1 MFCRCCGKEIG
12 DHENYCSYCGAQIM
26 EEENLQKN
34 NKLPLF
40 KNWWQVIILGLVIT
54 ILGIF
59 VLINNRKDTINLE
72 EYVRADFYGY
82 DTVGEGYYYID
93 QDRLPEFLRDSIYV
107 IPDYANNLSNGDRM
121 TISIYYDA
129 SLADEY
135 DIKLTGEQVDVEV
148 SGLKE
153 PVEVDPFD
161 GFSLEPYGFSPFG
174 MAEFSYHGDHDYIK
188 VDDFHY
194 YDSDDAMSLK
204 NGDTVTIEYI
214 PSEDPI
220 SYGYKITEYSKEFQ
234 IEGLDEYVQSFGDLP
249 ESFLEYAKEE
259 ALDRV
264 DAYTA
269 NYSEFIGMTSL
280 EYAGYIYKV
289 KNSNDSSGEYNVLY
303 LIYKSCLSH
312 ELGDFEEQNIYYPV
326 KFTDILSSNG
336 QVTATKCDIQGYTD
350 ENYETLGYRKPTL
363 AYKELAE
370 DSESSY
376 HVMVGDGFEIFQ
388 TNHYIYSVSDI
399 SDDVM
404 QILESRAL
412 ILVNEYLKESEDFL
426 WSKESKPVLEGGY
439 WLVSKKQSDL
449 KDTRNQLILVYS
461 STITDDDESD
471 VLYLPVIYENLE
483 IYPNGDFSYLD
494 RYLTDN
500 YCGVNYSWANHTQ
513 GYIDEKRMYN
523 DLVKAE
529 LNSYNEEVF
538 GNLNAY

>member
-1 MFCRCCGKEIG
+1 M
-12 DHENYCSYCGAQIM
+12 
-26 EEENLQKN
+26 
-34 NKLPLF
+34 
-40 KNWWQVIILGLVIT
+40 

-72 EYVRADFYGY
+72 EFVRADFYGY

-93 QDRLPEFLRDSIYV
+93 QDNLPEFLRDSIYV
-107 IPDYANNLSNGDRM
+107 TPDYVKNLSNGDRM
-121 TISIYYDA
+121 NISIYYDA
-129 SLADEY
+129 SLAEEY
-135 DIKLTGEQVDVEV
+135 DIELTGAQVTVEV

-174 MAEFSYHGDHDYIK
+174 MAEFAYKGDHGFIK
-188 VDDFHY
+188 LEDFHY
-194 YDSDDAMSLK
+194 KHSDDVMCLK

-214 PSEDPI
+214 PPENPI
-220 SYGYKITEYSKEFQ
+220 LNGYKITEYSKEFH
-234 IEGLDEYVQSFGDLP
+234 IEGLDEYVQSFDDLP
-249 ESFLEYAKEE
+249 ESFLEYAQEE
-259 ALDRV
+259 AV
-264 DAYTA
+264 DCIEAYTA
-269 NYSEFIGMTSL
+269 NYSEFVRMTPL

-289 KNSNDSSGEYNVLY
+289 KKTNDTAGEYNVLY

-326 KFTDILSSNG
+326 KFTDLLSSNG
-336 QVTATKCDIQGYTD
+336 QVTATKSGIQGYTK
-350 ENYETLGYRKPTL
+350 EKYETMGYRKPTL

-370 DSESSY
+370 DSEDSY
-376 HVMVGDGFEIFQ
+376 HVMAGDSFEIFQ

-404 QILESRAL
+404 QILENRAA
-412 ILVNEYLKESEDFL
+412 ILVNEYLNESEDFL

-439 WLVSKKQSDL
+439 WLVSKKQINL
-449 KDTRNQLILVYS
+449 KETRNQLIFVYS
-461 STITDDDESD
+461 STITDDDESN

-483 IYPNGDFSYLD
+483 IYPNGEFSYLD

-500 YCGVNYSWANHTQ
+500 YCGVQYWMSNHTL

-523 DLVKAE
+523 DLVKME

-538 GNLNAY
+538 GGLKAY